1 MAALHWHCEPEVVG
15 VNVVF
20 FLQLTEYK
28 WSIISPFLQ
37 GCLGKEF
44 STCCLLTVQ
53 FCVWATNFYLDPWAF
68 RKYSF
73 DFGSGTSML
82 GGVSDLVILI
92 VLFPWNQSGIRKVHF
107 MGCFVSI

>member
-1 MAALHWHCEPEVVG
+1 MLMLSFPLSPTDRIEMVHYRSIFARLPWGRIFYLH
-15 VNVVF
+15 
-20 FLQLTEYK
+20 
-28 WSIISPFLQ
+28 
-37 GCLGKEF
+37 
-44 STCCLLTVQ
+44 CCLLTVQ

-82 GGVSDLVILI
+82 GGVSDLVTLT
-92 VLFPWNQSGIRKVHF
+92 VLFPWNQSGISKVHF